1 MNGLTSSNAWQR
13 RWGLP
18 EARRWLLISGRVRFG
33 KILGRLLLLVCSGLL
48 LAAPLVQAQEAVE
61 IDVRG
66 VDDTL
71 ADNIRAHI
79 GELSERDAQ
88 NASRVRALVREAADE
103 ALQALGY
110 FDAEF
115 TVNLDRTEDPP
126 TVILQ
131 VKPGEPVRWRE
142 IKVELLGEGRKD
154 PLLRDVVR
162 RQAPTAGKV
171 LDQGLYDELKSRLR
185 VNSVSHGYFDAR
197 FTEQRLAI
205 DRDRKT
211 ADVHLTFDTG
221 QRYRLGDVSFSETQ
235 LSDERLRQ
243 LVQFDPGVP
252 YSEARINQLNK
263 RLLDS
268 RYFASISVRPMRTDN
283 AEEPIPVEVQ
293 LRDNEPN
300 RVSVGL
306 GYGTDTGVRLR
317 LNWDKP
323 LITENGH
330 SLTSALVLS
339 ETRNELLAEYRI
351 PEDDPIDDYW
361 MLQAGYLE
369 ERFDDKRIW
378 TQTLGLS
385 RQTLLSSGWWR
396 SPFLR
401 IRNERSLIS
410 DIEGEDRRLDSQ
422 LYLVPG
428 ISFSKTSTDGGIHPQ
443 RGYRLHFETEFSDP
457 SLGSDTQYV
466 RVSTDARYLLPLAER
481 HQFLSRLQLGALFS
495 DDFNQVPLSVRFFA
509 GGDQSIRGY
518 DYQSLSPRRD
528 DDAEVGGR
536 YLAVASGEYLY
547 RFLPQWQVALFTDHG
562 GAFDDCCEPRF
573 TGVGIGLRWLS
584 PVGNVRVDVARALE
598 DGGFR
603 LHLFVGGVL

>member
-1 MNGLTSSNAWQR
+1 
-13 RWGLP
+13 
-18 EARRWLLISGRVRFG
+18 
-33 KILGRLLLLVCSGLL
+33 
-48 LAAPLVQAQEAVE
+48 
-61 IDVRG
+61 
-66 VDDTL
+66 
-71 ADNIRAHI
+71 
-79 GELSERDAQ
+79 
-88 NASRVRALVREAADE
+88 
-103 ALQALGY
+103 
-110 FDAEF
+110 
-115 TVNLDRTEDPP
+115 
-126 TVILQ
+126 
-131 VKPGEPVRWRE
+131 
-142 IKVELLGEGRKD
+142 
-154 PLLRDVVR
+154 
-162 RQAPTAGKV
+162 
-171 LDQGLYDELKSRLR
+171 LKSRLR

-306 GYGTDTGVRLR
+306 GYGTETGVLLR

-378 TQTLGLS
+378 TQTLG
-385 RQTLLSSGWWR
+385 
-396 SPFLR
+396 
-401 IRNERSLIS
+401 
-410 DIEGEDRRLDSQ
+410 
-422 LYLVPG
+422 
-428 ISFSKTSTDGGIHPQ
+428 
-443 RGYRLHFETEFSDP
+443 
-457 SLGSDTQYV
+457 
-466 RVSTDARYLLPLAER
+466 
-481 HQFLSRLQLGALFS
+481 
-495 DDFNQVPLSVRFFA
+495 
-509 GGDQSIRGY
+509 
-518 DYQSLSPRRD
+518 
-528 DDAEVGGR
+528 
-536 YLAVASGEYLY
+536 
-547 RFLPQWQVALFTDHG
+547 
-562 GAFDDCCEPRF
+562 
-573 TGVGIGLRWLS
+573 
-584 PVGNVRVDVARALE
+584 
-598 DGGFR
+598 
-603 LHLFVGGVL
+603 